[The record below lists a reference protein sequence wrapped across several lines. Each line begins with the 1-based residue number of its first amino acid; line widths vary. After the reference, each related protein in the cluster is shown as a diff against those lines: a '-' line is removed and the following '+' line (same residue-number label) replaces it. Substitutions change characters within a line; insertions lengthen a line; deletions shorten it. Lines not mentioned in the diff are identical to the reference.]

1 MMTTMKTS
9 KPVIDMNYSEI
20 CEWFEA
26 LKDEY
31 ASWGGFLRE
40 PYPALLTTWYAERVV
55 DRSFPASKEIILAAK
70 RHLKDLK
77 KQGTRAFPW
86 VFDEEKAWRPIRF
99 IEKKCKP
106 SKGDYKQIVLQP
118 WQHFALGSLFGW
130 VHKDTGVRRF
140 REGLLF
146 MGRKNGKTT
155 MCSGT
160 SGYLLGFDGEN
171 GADIYVLANSKKQS
185 GKLFD
190 ETKAMIKASPYLM
203 KRFDPHQYAIL
214 YPDKNC
220 TMVAM
225 SAEKHDKDGENAH
238 GVIFDELHEY
248 KDYDLISL
256 MKQSRGTRRQP
267 LIIYIT
273 TAGVVLDGPLMDYYE
288 TGERV
293 LSGLMEDD
301 RTFYFMAKQDK
312 EVEADSPELWIKA
325 NPNFFLMK
333 IPELVTD
340 WQKDRKNSS
349 ERVKWITKQ
358 FNLFSDTSEM
368 SFLDAPT
375 IMKNNKVKPLEELE
389 GLSCFGGYDLSE
401 TEDFT
406 AAALEFPLP
415 DNYIFFLVHFWIP
428 QKRFDRDPK
437 KEKLQQWIN
446 DSDLAISG
454 VDHVDYKD
462 VLNWFI
468 DQGKHYKILKV
479 GYDRAKALFL
489 NDEMAN
495 AGFETEKVIQG
506 FLTLGGPM
514 QNFKELMLD
523 GKVIFNNSRIFRWNL
538 SNVQLIKDR
547 NDNFMPKK
555 SSKNR
560 KIDGFAAALDAHTV
574 ALPELANV
582 NIKPK
587 VKYYSVKDLLRR

>member
-1 MMTTMKTS
+1 MKTS
-9 KPVIDMNYSEI
+9 KPIIEMNYTEI
-20 CEWFEA
+20 SKWFEA
-26 LKDEY
+26 LKEEY
-31 ASWGGFLRE
+31 ASWGGYLKE
-40 PYPALLTTWYAERVV
+40 PYPALLTTWYAERVI
-55 DRSFPASKEIILAAK
+55 DGSMPADKDVILAAK
-70 RHLKDLK
+70 RHLSDLE
-77 KQGTRAFPW
+77 KQDTEGFPW
-86 VFDEEKAWRPIRF
+86 IFDEEKGWRVIRF

-106 SKGDYKQIVLQP
+106 SKGDYKQIVMQP
-118 WQHFALGSLFGW
+118 WQHFVFGSLFGW
-130 VHKDTGVRRF
+130 VHKDTGMRRF

-155 MCSGT
+155 MSSG
-160 SGYLLGFDGEN
+160 SSAYMLGFDGEN
-171 GADIYVLANSKKQS
+171 GADIYALANSKKQA
-185 GKLFD
+185 GKLFE
-190 ETKAMIKASPYLM
+190 ETKAMIEASPYLM
-203 KRFDPHQYAIL
+203 QRFKPMQYAIK

-267 LIIYIT
+267 LIIYIS
-273 TAGVVLDGPLMDYYE
+273 TAGVVLDGPLMDYCE

-293 LSGLMEDD
+293 LNGLDEDD
-301 RTFYFMAKQDK
+301 RTFYFMAKLDDEK
-312 EVEADSPELWIKA
+312 EADQPELWIKA

-368 SFLDAPT
+368 SYLDVPT
-375 IMKNNKVKPLEELE
+375 ILKNDKVMPLEKLE

-406 AAALEFPLP
+406 SAALEFPLP
-415 DNYIFFLVHFWIP
+415 TGELFLMVHSWIP

-437 KEKLQQWIN
+437 KEKLQQWI
-446 DSDLAISG
+446 DDGDLEISG
-454 VDHVDYKD
+454 TDHVDYVD
-462 VLNWFI
+462 VFNWFVKK
-468 DQGKHYKILKV
+468 GAHYNILKV

-489 NDEMAN
+489 NDAMAQ
-495 AGFETEKVIQG
+495 AGFETDKVIQG
-506 FLTLGGPM
+506 FITLGGPM

-523 GKVIFNNSRIFRWNL
+523 GKVVFNKSRIFRWYL
-538 SNVQLIKDR
+538 SNVQLVKDR
-547 NDNFMPKK
+547 NDNYLPTKT
-555 SSKNR
+555 SKNR
-560 KIDGFAAALDAHTV
+560 KIDGFAAVLDAHTLT
-574 ALPELANV
+574 LPEMATINV
-582 NIKPK
+582 KPK
-587 VKYYSVKDLLRR
+587 IKYYSVKDLLRG